1 MKLPENLPRFDA
13 VPREEAL
20 RLLCAHEYG
29 FPPAQPEAVDF
40 REVETDDT
48 FCAGKAILHRIEA
61 DVHQNDKAFTFPF
74 YFVCPK
80 STQPTPAVVLINF
93 TPAAPDPYLPSE
105 ELCDLGLAV
114 ASFGY
119 TDVSPDNDDFVSG
132 AGGLLDVDR
141 SDPHAPGKIAIWAW
155 AARIVMDYVQTRPEV
170 DLRNVAVAGHSRL
183 GKTAL
188 FAAALDERF
197 RFAFAN
203 ESGCAGAALF
213 RGKTGETAADI
224 CRVFLFWFCPDF
236 QNYTETDDAL
246 PFDQHFLLSLIA
258 PRRVYVA
265 SAAEDLWA
273 DPQSELRACLAAS
286 PAFEAHGC
294 RGLQMDR
301 EPLQPGDC
309 LHAGDIG
316 YHLRAGSHY
325 LSREDW
331 QKFAAYMQ
339 KHKNA

>member
-1 MKLPENLPRFDA
+1 M
-13 VPREEAL
+13 
-20 RLLCAHEYG
+20 
-29 FPPAQPEAVDF
+29 
-40 REVETDDT
+40 
-48 FCAGKAILHRIEA
+48 
-61 DVHQNDKAFTFPF
+61 HQNDKAFTFPF

-80 STQPTPAVVLINF
+80 SAQPTPAVVLINF

-132 AGGLLDVDR
+132 AGGLLGVDR

-224 CRVFLFWFCPDF
+224 CRVFPFWFCPDF